1 MSFKLKDILYDV
13 KGATA
18 VEYGLIASLL
28 VLAAIAGMNNLGAS
42 LATVLNSV
50 ADTLWAILP

>member
-1 MSFKLKDILYDV
+1 MSFKLKDILYDL

-28 VLAAIAGMNNLGAS
+28 VLAAIAGMNSLGAS
-42 LATVLNSV
+42 LSTMLNGV